1 MRLLVIS
8 NNPLRPSFRQRVEM
22 FGDLLRA
29 DGIETEVH
37 KLPEGYIQRRNLFG
51 RAAEFDAVL
60 LHKKCLNLFD
70 AYCLRKKAR
79 KIIYDFDDAVMYK
92 ASRPESEHTSHMRLF
107 SRTVRLADCVI
118 AGNEYL
124 AAQARRFSS
133 NVHIIPTGLAV
144 DDYKT
149 NAVKPN
155 DGKVR
160 LVWIGSTA
168 TLRYLEQLRPVLEEV
183 GRRFDHV
190 VLRII
195 CDSFFTL
202 ENMPVEE
209 CRWSL
214 ETQAADLATSN
225 IGLAPLPD
233 NRFTRGKC
241 AYKILQYMAAG
252 LPTIASPVE
261 ANRQYIEDSG
271 AGLLAENADQW
282 LENID
287 MLVSD
292 ARLRNKMAEAGAEFV
307 KQFDRSVL
315 GAKLSSI
322 IKAYVGTD

>member
-1 MRLLVIS
+1 
-8 NNPLRPSFRQRVEM
+8 VEI
-22 FGDLLRA
+22 FLELLRA
-29 DGIETEVH
+29 GGIEAEVH
-37 KLPEGYIQRRNLFG
+37 KLPKGYINRRNLLG
-51 RAAEFDAVL
+51 RSAEFDAVL

-92 ASRPESEHTSHMRLF
+92 AGQPESEHTSHMRLF
-107 SRTVRLADCVI
+107 SRTIRLADCVI

-124 AAQARRFSS
+124 AQHARRFNS

-149 NAVKPN
+149 SAARPN

-168 TLRYLEQLRPVLEEV
+168 TLKYLEQLRPVLEEI

-195 CDSFFTL
+195 CDSFLTL
-202 ENMPVEE
+202 NDIAVEE
-209 CRWSL
+209 RRWSA
-214 ETQAADLATSN
+214 ETQAADLATGD

-233 NRFTRGKC
+233 DRFTRGKC

-252 LPTIASPVE
+252 LPVVASPVGV
-261 ANRQYIEDSG
+261 NRRYIEDSR
-271 AGLLAENADQW
+271 AGLLAENESQW
-282 LENID
+282 LETITE
-287 MLVSD
+287 LIKD
-292 ARLRNKMAEAGAEFV
+292 APLRARMIKAADRFV
-307 KQFDRSVL
+307 RRFDRAVL
-315 GAKLSSI
+315 GEELLRVI
-322 IKAYVGTD
+322 TDCVSG